1 MHFFPILMDF
11 DIPPPLSLLLVRV
24 ISRLNQV
31 WIDQKNKGADE
42 RAAAQKKR
50 KNFAANSC
58 CQTFHHVLLFVIDLF
73 QIF

>member
-50 KNFAANSC
+50 KNLLLTAAAKRSI
-58 CQTFHHVLLFVIDLF
+58 TFSYLL
-73 QIF
+73 